1 MWASPPG
8 RVPAH
13 NAAPGSTWG
22 GSRAGLLAEE
32 PPHLQGKSGSSSHL
46 SVHPDGRGGQRL
58 TCPLLCTSWS
68 WTPSTPTRPVDS
80 VETSTVTLSSTSLS
94 PTVSPTCP
102 PPLCSSSSHCT
113 PCKAVFQG
121 PKPDGSTWGARMHTH
136 TGLHWCA
143 VPTCRHAHTHS
154 PGTHVHTQS
163 RSPAITDLLPVG
175 PCHCLLALESTAK
188 PWPCVTVPAAA
199 QSPRPHQARETSH
212 DAHI

>member
-1 MWASPPG
+1 MSSPLYQLELDTKY
-8 RVPAH
+8 A
-13 NAAPGSTWG
+13 NQTC
-22 GSRAGLLAEE
+22 GLCGDFNGDPVLNEFVSHGE
-32 PPHLQGKSGSSSHL
+32 PH
-46 SVHPDGRGGQRL
+46 
-58 TCPLLCTSWS
+58 
-68 WTPSTPTRPVDS
+68 
-80 VETSTVTLSSTSLS
+80 
-94 PTVSPTCP
+94 VS

>member
-13 NAAPGSTWG
+13 NAAPGSAWG

-32 PPHLQGKSGSSSHL
+32 RPHLQGKSGSSSHL

-102 PPLCSSSSHCT
+102 PPSALAPPIALPARLSSRVPSQMAPPGGHGCT
-113 PCKAVFQG
+113 HTQACTGVRFQHA
-121 PKPDGSTWGARMHTH
+121 DMHTRI
-136 TGLHWCA
+136 
-143 VPTCRHAHTHS
+143 VPARTCTHS
-154 PGTHVHTQS
+154 PGHLQS
-163 RSPAITDLLPVG
+163 QTSSRLDPATASWPWSPPPSPGPV
-175 PCHCLLALESTAK
+175 
-188 PWPCVTVPAAA
+188 
-199 QSPRPHQARETSH
+199 
-212 DAHI
+212 